1 MNDGQIRSF
10 LEAARCLNFTE
21 AAARLYMSQSV
32 LSRQIS
38 SLEAEMNMQLFLRHK
53 KTVRLT
59 PAGAVLAEGLEAVSE
74 QYRAVLEQA
83 QAANR
88 GMNGTLRV
96 GCLEEQLIRH
106 PFAQVLRQ
114 FEGRYPQVKLE
125 LSRHSYRGLREGLYD
140 GTLDIAIT
148 FDMDVAG
155 REGLERQLVGYL
167 PNFLVIPADHPLADR
182 EEAHLID
189 FRDETFLTIAPEES
203 ELVSRLLPDSCRAC
217 GFQPNLKV
225 APTFGTLS
233 LWLEAGLGVFGL
245 NSCHVLSCNPAL
257 RFLKVPELPDVAQV
271 LAWATEN
278 PNPAIALFCQE
289 TIHAIS
295 ASNDTEPRFTTVKN
309 AGKMT

>member
-1 MNDGQIRSF
+1 
-10 LEAARCLNFTE
+10 
-21 AAARLYMSQSV
+21 MS
-32 LSRQIS
+32 
-38 SLEAEMNMQLFLRHK
+38 
-53 KTVRLT
+53 
-59 PAGAVLAEGLEAVSE
+59 
-74 QYRAVLEQA
+74 
-83 QAANR
+83 
-88 GMNGTLRV
+88 
-96 GCLEEQLIRH
+96 
-106 PFAQVLRQ
+106 
-114 FEGRYPQVKLE
+114 
-125 LSRHSYRGLREGLYD
+125 RGLGDVYKRQLYD

-203 ELVSRLLPDSCRAC
+203 ELVNRLLPDSCRAC

-245 NSCHVLSCNPAL
+245 NSCHVLSCNPAR

-278 PNPAIALFCQE
+278 PNPAITLFCQE